1 MLFSAHFYLGSANIG
16 SRGATWTKEI
26 GIIGSDCPKLASDAK
41 KIFSLYW
48 SIDGLKKLPEVY
60 PKQLATKI
68 NLEKPLKVLNRA
80 DNTIYKVI
88 ISAFILDT

>member
-1 MLFSAHFYLGSANIG
+1 MKEFTLLSAHFYLGSANIG

-26 GIIGSDCPKLASDAK
+26 GIIGSDCLMLASDAK

-48 SIDGLKKLPEVY
+48 SIDGLKKLPDVY

-88 ISAFILDT
+88 I

>member
-1 MLFSAHFYLGSANIG
+1 M
-16 SRGATWTKEI
+16 
-26 GIIGSDCPKLASDAK
+26 LASDAK

-48 SIDGLKKLPEVY
+48 SIDGIKKLPQVY

-88 ISAFILDT
+88 I

>member
-1 MLFSAHFYLGSANIG
+1 M
-16 SRGATWTKEI
+16 
-26 GIIGSDCPKLASDAK
+26 LASDAK

-48 SIDGLKKLPEVY
+48 SIDELRKLPEVY
-60 PKQLATKI
+60 QKKLATRI

-88 ISAFILDT
+88 I

>member
-1 MLFSAHFYLGSANIG
+1 M
-16 SRGATWTKEI
+16 
-26 GIIGSDCPKLASDAK
+26 LASDAK

-60 PKQLATKI
+60 PKKLATRI
-68 NLEKPLKVLNRA
+68 NLEKPLKVLNKA

-88 ISAFILDT
+88 ISALTHTLQNNCNQILI

>member
-1 MLFSAHFYLGSANIG
+1 M
-16 SRGATWTKEI
+16 
-26 GIIGSDCPKLASDAK
+26 LASDAK

-60 PKQLATKI
+60 PKQLATVI
-68 NLEKPLKVLNRA
+68 NLKKPLKVLNRA

-88 ISAFILDT
+88 SAFIAK